1 MALKIRR
8 AVHLWF
14 SQERK
19 RTTISQKLRWMVHGK
34 ATTISSNLWWAFSF
48 CRTIQSA
55 FAYLNTPSVEN
66 IKNFDDLKTS
76 EGERE
81 LGLSFLSLA
90 KLRNQ
95 NFDIKVCKF

>member
-1 MALKIRR
+1 MVFTGKEEDDNFTEVALDGSR
-8 AVHLWF
+8 
-14 SQERK
+14 E
-19 RTTISQKLRWMVHGK
+19 
-34 ATTISSNLWWAFSF
+34 SNRPFPQIYGGLSVL